1 MIKKIVIIA
10 GDPNS
15 INSEIIFKVWKKL
28 NQSVRRR
35 LYVIGN
41 YNILKKQLR
50 KNGYNIDLKKL
61 TDIDD
66 FSNAKKLN
74 IIDINIIINSKNPFK
89 IPKNVASKLVLR
101 SLNLAHKL
109 SFNKQIDGFIN
120 CPINKTLLP
129 FQKGVTEYL
138 ASKNRIKKNSE
149 VMLIRNKSLS
159 VSPLTTHIDI
169 KRVSSKISFN
179 LIKNKIYTLN
189 NWLKQSLKRNPKI
202 ALLGLNPHNAELKK
216 KSEEIKIIKPAIS
229 SLKKNGINISGPF
242 IADTIFIKDFK
253 NYDVIVGIYHD
264 QVLAPFKALFGFNAI
279 NITLG
284 LQYLRIS
291 PDHGVAVDI
300 IGKDLANPNS
310 LLECIHFFNNFK
322 DEIR

>member
-15 INSEIIFKVWKKL
+15 INSEIIFKVWKKS

-61 TDIDD
+61 SDIND
-66 FSNAKKLN
+66 FSNSKKLN
-74 IIDINIIINSKNPFK
+74 IIDINININLKNPFQ

-109 SFNKQIDGFIN
+109 SSGKQIDGFIN
-120 CPINKTLLP
+120 CPINKRLLP
-129 FQKGVTEYL
+129 SQKGVTEYL
-138 ASKNRIKKNSE
+138 ASINRIKKDSE

-169 KRVSSKISFN
+169 KRVSSEISFN
-179 LIKNKIYTLN
+179 LIKKKIYTLN
-189 NWLKQSLKRNPKI
+189 NWLKQCLKRNPKI

-216 KSEEIKIIKPAIS
+216 KI
-229 SLKKNGINISGPF
+229 
-242 IADTIFIKDFK
+242 
-253 NYDVIVGIYHD
+253 
-264 QVLAPFKALFGFNAI
+264 
-279 NITLG
+279 
-284 LQYLRIS
+284 
-291 PDHGVAVDI
+291 
-300 IGKDLANPNS
+300 
-310 LLECIHFFNNFK
+310 
-322 DEIR
+322 